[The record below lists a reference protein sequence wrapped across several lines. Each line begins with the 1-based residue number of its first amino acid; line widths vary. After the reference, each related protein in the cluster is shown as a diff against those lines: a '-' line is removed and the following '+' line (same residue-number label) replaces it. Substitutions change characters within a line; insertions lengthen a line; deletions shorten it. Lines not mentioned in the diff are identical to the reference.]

1 MNGLHTRVVRVGLAL
16 CVLQGATIAAAAAGP
31 CSAQIEQIDKALS
44 QSGSKWNVGP
54 TGQQTTA
61 AQRHVQPTP
70 QSVEQAQQSARE
82 RLHAALARARSLDA
96 AGDANGCAKA
106 VEEVRLLTGLQLIR

>member
-1 MNGLHTRVVRVGLAL
+1 MNELHARVVRVGLAL
-16 CVLQGATIAAAAAGP
+16 CVMQGATIAAAAAGP
-31 CSAQIEQIDKALS
+31 CTAQIEQIDKALS

-70 QSVEQAQQSARE
+70 QSVEQAQQSAQE
-82 RLHAALARARSLDA
+82 RLNGLLARARSLDA
-96 AGDANGCAKA
+96 DGDGTECAKA
-106 VEEVRLLTGLQLIR
+106 VEQIKMMTGLQ

>member
-1 MNGLHTRVVRVGLAL
+1 MNELHTRVVRVGLAL

-31 CSAQIEQIDKALS
+31 CTAQIEQIDKALS
-44 QSGSKWNVGP
+44 QRTSGWNVGP

-70 QSVEQAQQSARE
+70 QSVEQAQQSAQE
-82 RLHAALARARSLDA
+82 RLNALLARARSLDA
-96 AGDANGCAKA
+96 AGDATECAKA
-106 VEEVRLLTGLQLIR
+106 VEQIRMMIGL

>member
-1 MNGLHTRVVRVGLAL
+1 MNELHTRVVRVGLAL
-16 CVLQGATIAAAAAGP
+16 CVMQGATIAAAIAGP
-31 CSAQIEQIDKALS
+31 CSTQIEQIDKALS

-70 QSVEQAQQSARE
+70 QSVEQAQQSAQE
-82 RLHAALARARSLDA
+82 RLNALLARARSLDA
-96 AGDANGCAKA
+96 AGDGTECAKV
-106 VEEVRLLTGLQLIR
+106 VEQIRMMTGLQ